1 MASRSRFQLRPARPE
16 EFDFAAE
23 IYIAAMRPLMQQ
35 LNAWDEPMRRAAI
48 RRSFK
53 AADARI
59 ISRDGADIG
68 WIQVTERDADYHLT
82 QIQIIEDYCGLGIG
96 SDIIKGLLD
105 RAAREGKTV
114 SLSAVR
120 VNRAIELYKRMG
132 FQVINPEASPI
143 IDMVWTPVP
152 R

>member
-1 MASRSRFQLRPARPE
+1 MAPRSGFQLRPARPE

-35 LNAWDEPMRRAAI
+35 LNAWDEPMRRSAI

-53 AADARI
+53 AADSRI

-68 WIQVTERDADYHLT
+68 WIQVTERDADYHLA

-96 SDIIKGLLD
+96 SEIINDLLD

-132 FQVINPEASPI
+132 FTVINPEASPI
-143 IDMVWTPVP
+143 IDMVWTPAP

>member
-1 MASRSRFQLRPARPE
+1 MASRSRFQLRTARPE

-53 AADARI
+53 AADSRI

-82 QIQIIEDYCGLGIG
+82 QIQIIEEYCGLGIG
-96 SDIIKGLLD
+96 SDIINGLLD

-132 FQVINPEASPI
+132 FQVIDPQASPI
-143 IDMVWTPVP
+143 IDMVWTPAP

>member
-143 IDMVWTPVP
+143 IDMVWTPAP

>member
-23 IYIAAMRPLMQQ
+23 IYISAMRPLMQQ
-35 LNAWDEPMRRAAI
+35 LNAWDEPMRRAAF

-53 AADARI
+53 SADARI
-59 ISRDGADIG
+59 ISRDGVDIG

-96 SDIIKGLLD
+96 SEIINGLLD

-120 VNRAIELYKRMG
+120 GNRAIELYKRMG

-143 IDMVWTPVP
+143 IDMVWTAAS